1 MEREYKLIIEG
12 NNRLAFDK
20 MIEGYEALRFSKEKI
35 ERHLNYIKLI
45 GNVEL
50 TFTKEEIKGNEI
62 LTKLFKDT
70 TERYLKLENII
81 DIRWLDWIRIGK
93 NINKYTPVIMS
104 KKDNIIIFNKI
115 VNRIHN
121 LLVEKDIILTKFNN
135 TIYYKGKLNYGN
147 DIPLLVKKEDR
158 EIIFDRNFY
167 KYKLVLTSKE
177 NWLFNKT
184 LRNKDL
190 KEFIEENHL
199 KYNKSE
205 LNISNDVILYFTEK
219 EVNNNKEL
227 KKIFNMTRTQLLVI
241 PKDILNIEDVQWINK
256 LGTIKTKDYT
266 SKEKYKIIDKIK
278 EQLLIAINK
287 KQIKY
292 YIDSKKKMV
301 YIESYEK
308 LSKLLGKDLYYL
320 LNTKE
325 NNKELSEIIKDNIED
340 IIEKIKKEK
349 NKYYIPK
356 YIMWVLAAKDSSKD
370 KFIYLKDDINN
381 GYDSIGLYYDK
392 RIYAV
397 SVCLIA
403 KWIDIDKKTIL
414 KDIFNN
420 QYITKDNI
428 RQI

>member
-1 MEREYKLIIEG
+1 MKREYKLIIEG
-12 NNRLAFDK
+12 NNRPAFDK
-20 MIEGYEALRFSKEKI
+20 IIEGNKALRFSKEKI
-35 ERHLNYIKLI
+35 GKPLNHIKLI

-81 DIRWLDWIRIGK
+81 DIRCLDWIRIRK
-93 NINKYTPVIMS
+93 NIREYAPVIMN
-104 KKDNIIIFNKI
+104 KKDNIIIFNQILNK
-115 VNRIHN
+115 IHN
-121 LLVEKDIILTKFNN
+121 LLVSKDIILTKFNN

-147 DIPLLVKKEDR
+147 DITLLVKKEDR

-177 NWLFNKT
+177 SWLFNKT
-184 LRNKDL
+184 LKNKDL

-199 KYNKSE
+199 KYNKPE

-219 EVNNNKEL
+219 EVNNNKDL
-227 KKIFNMTRTQLLVI
+227 KEIFSMTRTQLLVI

-256 LGTIKTKDYT
+256 LGTIKTKDYI

-301 YIESYEK
+301 YIESHEK
-308 LSKLLGKDLYYL
+308 LSKLLGNDLYYL

-325 NNKELSEIIKDNIED
+325 NNKELPEIIRDNIED
-340 IIEKIKKEK
+340 IIEKIKEEK

-356 YIMWVLAAKDSSKD
+356 NIMWVLAAKYLSKD

-381 GYDSIGLYYDK
+381 RHDLIGLYYDK
-392 RIYAV
+392 RIYTV
-397 SVCLIA
+397 PVYLIA

-414 KDIFNN
+414 KYIFNN
-420 QYITKDNI
+420 KYILKENI
-428 RQI
+428 KYI